1 MPLAAFALFAT
12 LEFLVASGGQANP
25 PATLTVAVIVHP
37 ESTLEGLS
45 LDELVA
51 LCRLDRQHWRTG
63 HRVYLI
69 LPESGTAEKKVL
81 LERVYRMD
89 DAALKQFWLE
99 KLYRGEIAAFPHVEP
114 SGAAARRLVARAPEA
129 LALVDAATLD
139 PSVKVLRI
147 DGRLPRE
154 AGYALVGR

>member
-1 MPLAAFALFAT
+1 MPLVALLLLAALGAPKGSGAQ
-12 LEFLVASGGQANP
+12 ASP
-25 PATLTVAVIVHP
+25 PPVPTVAVIVHP
-37 ESTLEGLS
+37 ESTLEGLT

-81 LERVYRMD
+81 LERVYQMN

-114 SGAAARRLVARAPEA
+114 SGGAARRLVARAPEA
-129 LALVDAATLD
+129 LALVDAATVD
-139 PSVKVLRI
+139 STVKVLRI

-154 AGYALVGR
+154 AGYPLAGR

>member
-1 MPLAAFALFAT
+1 MPLVTFVLIAALHAVGAPGT
-12 LEFLVASGGQANP
+12 QAGP
-25 PATLTVAVIVHP
+25 PPGPTVAVIVHP
-37 ESTLEGLS
+37 ESTIEGLS

-51 LCRLDRQHWRTG
+51 LCRLDRQHWRAG

-69 LPESGTAEKKVL
+69 LPESGTPEKKLL
-81 LERVYRMD
+81 LERVYQMN

-114 SGAAARRLVARAPEA
+114 SGSSARRLVARAPEA
-129 LALVDAATLD
+129 LALVDAATVD
-139 PSVKVLRI
+139 SSVKVLRI

-154 AGYALVGR
+154 AGYPLAAR